1 MTCIDIIIFKQI
13 VTLELFIEF
22 LPPLIFSSFNEKNN
36 LFWESVDKITISLI
50 VSFTQ
55 CYAIY

>member
-1 MTCIDIIIFKQI
+1 MTCIDIIIFKHI

-22 LPPLIFSSFNEKNN
+22 LPPLIFSSFNEKTIF
-36 LFWESVDKITISLI
+36 LESVDKITISLI